1 MKDQGEKQ
9 VEALELLK
17 PEENKEGTKC
27 IEGLLFKKLIKNDE
41 IKNEIDEVKK
51 QENKTKR
58 KYLKFETNRNLFD
71 F

>member
-27 IEGLLFKKLIKNDE
+27 IEGLLFKKLIKN
-41 IKNEIDEVKK
+41 EIDEVKK
-51 QENKTKR
+51 QENKIKR
-58 KYLKFETNRNLFD
+58 KDLKFETNRNLFD

>member
-27 IEGLLFKKLIKNDE
+27 IEGLLFKKLIKN
-41 IKNEIDEVKK
+41 EIDEDKK
-51 QENKTKR
+51 QENKIKR
-58 KYLKFETNRNLFD
+58 KDLKFETNRNLFD

>member
-17 PEENKEGTKC
+17 PEENKEGTKF
-27 IEGLLFKKLIKNDE
+27 IEGLLFKKL

-51 QENKTKR
+51 QENKIKR
-58 KYLKFETNRNLFD
+58 KDLKFETNRNLFD